1 MVKDLTKDS
10 FIELIQDFENSSE
23 WNYKGSKPSL
33 IKFGAEWCAP
43 CRAIEPVLNE
53 LSSTFDGKV
62 DIYTVDVDEEYELS
76 VKYGIRSVPALMFVP
91 VGEDP
96 QMITGALPKTKL
108 VELFDEILK
117 VN

>member
-10 FIELIQDFENSSE
+10 FIELIQDFENNSE

-43 CRAIEPVLNE
+43 CKAIEPVLKD
-53 LSSTFDGKV
+53 LSDTYEGKI
-62 DIYTVDVDEEYELS
+62 DIYTVDVDNEYELS
-76 VKYGIRSVPALMFVP
+76 SLFGIRSVPSLLFVP
-91 VGEDP
+91 MNETP
-96 QMITGALPKTKL
+96 QMMTGALPKTKL
-108 VELFDEILK
+108 VELFDNILK